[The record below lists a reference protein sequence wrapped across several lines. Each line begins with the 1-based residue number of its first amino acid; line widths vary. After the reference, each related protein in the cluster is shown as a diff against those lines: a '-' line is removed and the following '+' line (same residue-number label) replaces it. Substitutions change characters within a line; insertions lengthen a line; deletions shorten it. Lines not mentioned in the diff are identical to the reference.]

1 MQIIE
6 KEIFCLAIE
15 SMREQI
21 AKDKLNSSLI
31 QEVFPINEEFLYD
44 NSLLIKQIIN
54 LLAIWFDK
62 EELEHYCFDMNFG
75 KQNSESD
82 WETAEMFY
90 DRLLTNLN

>member
-15 SMREQI
+15 AMREQI

-31 QEVFPINEEFLYD
+31 QEVFPVNEEFMYD

-54 LLAIWFDK
+54 LLSIWFDK
-62 EELEHYCFDMNFG
+62 SELEHYCFEMNFG
-75 KQNSESD
+75 KPSSESN
-82 WETAEMFY
+82 WETPEMLY
-90 DRLLTNLN
+90 DRLVKN

>member
-6 KEIFCLAIE
+6 KEVFCLAID

-31 QEVFPINEEFLYD
+31 QEVFPINEEFMYD

-54 LLAIWFDK
+54 LLSIWFDK
-62 EELEHYCFDMNFG
+62 EDLEHYCFEMNFG
-75 KQNSESD
+75 KPSYDSN
-82 WETAEMFY
+82 WETTEMLY
-90 DRLLTNLN
+90 DRLAKN